1 MIKCF
6 PEDSSHAGA
15 VLLQLLAAV
24 VVFRRLR
31 GQLRRLGRSLNLL
44 IRARVEPSFE
54 TNEPDEGVLA
64 QRDLL
69 LVVKQGVVRHVR
81 SSETI
86 LNAVWS

>member
-24 VVFRRLR
+24 VFRRLR
-31 GQLRRLGRSLNLL
+31 GQLRRLGRGLNLL